1 MKKQPNENNGKIKL
15 FILIILIIGLFVL
28 LGGAVYMYFVV
39 NKGTVP
45 IVSSKLK
52 YLFLALI
59 VLLPLLLVFLILA
72 TVGHGKLIANPDYFG
87 VDFKKMDKERP
98 KLENLDNYNPG
109 EAKSVVP
116 AMSFAT
122 SPATVSGAAGTAAQA
137 AKKGGKEEEVNTD
150 GSRFYMLTEIDKEYE
165 SYVRPDYDD
174 KINLKELCED
184 FRNFSAGTLKLYYDI
199 EDIRRFI
206 GGLAVTK
213 LIILQGMSGTGKTSL
228 AYAFGEYLGNKTV
241 VVPIQPMWKER
252 TDLLGYYNEF
262 TRRFNETTLL
272 YKMYEANNNE
282 EIYITVL
289 DEMNIARVEYYF
301 AEFLSLLEIPN
312 PDGRNLDVVADR
324 WDDDPKLLQSNGKM
338 KLPTNMWFIGTANND
353 DSTFSISDKVYDRA
367 MVINL
372 DKKAT
377 PFEAAGEPRKVS
389 ATHLQELMDRAQREY
404 ALSDRNYRRLKLLDE
419 YMIKTFHITFGN
431 RIMKQIRCYV
441 PVLVACGGTEVEA
454 LDDILARK
462 IFRKLESK
470 NPVYVK
476 QMADGVCD
484 YLDELFGENALALCK
499 ETIRLI
505 EQNV

>member
-1 MKKQPNENNGKIKL
+1 MEEN
-15 FILIILIIGLFVL
+15 IG
-28 LGGAVYMYFVV
+28 
-39 NKGTVP
+39 
-45 IVSSKLK
+45 
-52 YLFLALI
+52 
-59 VLLPLLLVFLILA
+59 
-72 TVGHGKLIANPDYFG
+72 
-87 VDFKKMDKERP
+87 
-98 KLENLDNYNPG
+98 
-109 EAKSVVP
+109 
-116 AMSFAT
+116 
-122 SPATVSGAAGTAAQA
+122 
-137 AKKGGKEEEVNTD
+137 
-150 GSRFYMLTEIDKEYE
+150 GSRFYMLTEIDKEYAK
-165 SYVRPDYDD
+165 YVRPDYDD
-174 KINLKELCED
+174 KITLKELCEE
-184 FRNFSAGTLKLYYDI
+184 FRNFSAGKLKLYYDI

-206 GGLAVTK
+206 GALAVTK

-228 AYAFGEYLGNKTV
+228 AYAFGEFLENKTV

-252 TDLLGYYNEF
+252 TDLVGYYNEF
-262 TRRFNETTLL
+262 TKRFNETTLL

-324 WDDDPKLLQSNGKM
+324 WEDDPKLLQHNGKLR
-338 KLPTNMWFIGTANND
+338 LPTNMWFVGTANND

-367 MVINL
+367 MVLNL

-377 PFEAAGEPRKVS
+377 PFEAEGSFRKIS
-389 ATHLQELMDRAQREY
+389 ATHLEELMAKAQREY
-404 ALSDRNYRRLKLLDE
+404 DLSDRNLRRIKKLDE

-441 PVLVACGGTEVEA
+441 PVLVACGGTELEA

-462 IFRKLESK
+462 VFRKLESK
-470 NPVYVK
+470 NPVHVK
-476 QMADGVCD
+476 QMADGVCA
-484 YLDELFGENALALCK
+484 YLDELFGEDKLPLCK